1 LTPWLKYGF
10 VGFLFVGLVGAAI
23 WPMLGP
29 DARRGVLIGAAVA
42 YPIQLLAFGLMV
54 RYRDRANAFLAVWAG
69 GTLVRMGSVL
79 AVGVLLL
86 KVEVA
91 DPAALL
97 LALAGFFFGLLLLEP
112 LFLRPGTFDLNRTD
126 G

>member
-1 LTPWLKYGF
+1 MTRLLRYGF
-10 VGFLFVGLVGAAI
+10 VGFLLVGVVGAAI
-23 WPMLGP
+23 WPLLGP
-29 DARRGVLIGAAVA
+29 DARRGLLIAAAVA
-42 YPIQLLAFGLMV
+42 YPIQLVAFGLMV

-112 LFLRPGTFDLNRTD
+112 LFLRPRTLESN
-126 G
+126 